1 MRISGKLCKTN
12 GMSLHFINYNILQI
26 TLQASS
32 LANHM
37 ASEFSFK
44 CHLILWQINVLSC
57 ISFTNSLQ
65 LWVSERKIFKFCLIL
80 STKAGDSSK
89 LSNVSLKMWI
99 HSKIVSCHIFSVTC
113 CCCHKK
119 DETGVSQIVFQKY
132 NAKYWLDIESYCHF

>member
-65 LWVSERKIFKFCLIL
+65 LWMREKYSNFVWFSAQSRRQQQTVISLIKNMNPLQNCVL
-80 STKAGDSSK
+80 SY
-89 LSNVSLKMWI
+89 
-99 HSKIVSCHIFSVTC
+99 FSVTC